1 MCVVCCML
9 FNVIFKC
16 YLLRICFCLSYKYLF
31 IHTIIHFYSACV
43 NEVLVNCKLLHS
55 DRAHE
60 GVDLR
65 KSAKSRSVRQ
75 TKSGYSSRYEDSSY
89 NESSYSSSSKTSR
102 SSRKYTEET
111 VEESSYSSRRSDRK
125 SKQRKILH
133 FLEVNALMNF
143 TTRYIWWKQWFLQPD
158 LERKNKVFG
167 TFSYFVIPYTFET
180 LKYFKSYVKQIVY
193 S

>member
-1 MCVVCCML
+1 M
-9 FNVIFKC
+9 
-16 YLLRICFCLSYKYLF
+16 Y
-31 IHTIIHFYSACV
+31 
-43 NEVLVNCKLLHS
+43 EVLVNCKLLHS

-75 TKSGYSSRYEDSSY
+75 TKSGYSSQYEDSSY

-125 SKQRKILH
+125 SKQRRIYFFWKLCLCLQYLFWYYKYNGSNDFCNQIL
-133 FLEVNALMNF
+133 
-143 TTRYIWWKQWFLQPD
+143 R
-158 LERKNKVFG
+158 ERINKVFG

-180 LKYFKSYVKQIVY
+180 LKYLKCYIKQIVY

>member
-31 IHTIIHFYSACV
+31 IHTIIHFYSACMY
-43 NEVLVNCKLLHS
+43 EVLVNCKLLHS

-125 SKQRKILH
+125 SKQRRIY
-133 FLEVNALMNF
+133 FF
-143 TTRYIWWKQWFLQPD
+143 WKLCLCLQY
-158 LERKNKVFG
+158 LF
-167 TFSYFVIPYTFET
+167 
-180 LKYFKSYVKQIVY
+180 
-193 S
+193 

>member
-1 MCVVCCML
+1 MHFNLYVIHEDCVCDVLYFIHVIQML
-9 FNVIFKC
+9 FTTN
-16 YLLRICFCLSYKYLF
+16 ICSCLSYKNKYLF
-31 IHTIIHFYSACV
+31 IHTTIHLYSACV
-43 NEVLVNCKLLHS
+43 NEVLVNCKLLHL

-60 GVDLR
+60 GIDLR

-125 SKQRKILH
+125 SKQ
-133 FLEVNALMNF
+133 
-143 TTRYIWWKQWFLQPD
+143 
-158 LERKNKVFG
+158 
-167 TFSYFVIPYTFET
+167 
-180 LKYFKSYVKQIVY
+180 
-193 S
+193 